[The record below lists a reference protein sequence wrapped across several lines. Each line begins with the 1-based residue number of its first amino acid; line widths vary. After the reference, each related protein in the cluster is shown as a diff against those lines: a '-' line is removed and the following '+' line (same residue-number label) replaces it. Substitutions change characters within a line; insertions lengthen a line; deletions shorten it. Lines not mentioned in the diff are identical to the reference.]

1 MTGNRFFAILASGGA
16 AVALATGCANN
27 PFVQQQNWA
36 VGANNA
42 PQNPVVSQ
50 LADVNDRVQQLDLNN
65 QDLHTE
71 LARSKQQVQILQQEG
86 ELLRR
91 QLSDAVAQV
100 EQVKT
105 AGVQAGGDV
114 QGMFASATKRIG
126 AAIAPGANWTEAL
139 RTIQIPGVDVR
150 QEGDLLRISVP
161 SDQLFMPGTSQLSP
175 QAGAMMN
182 QVAEAVRREFPRQIV
197 GIEGHL
203 DAETAAPNAAKTQ
216 LSTEQATAVF
226 RYLVEQGRL
235 PESQFFVMG
244 QGQNKP
250 LVSNGTLAGRMK
262 NRRIE
267 LAVYPEKFN

>member
-1 MTGNRFFAILASGGA
+1 MNPRKFLALLAVGGA
-16 AVALATGCANN
+16 GVALASGCANN

-71 LARSKQQVQILQQEG
+71 LARSQQQIQILQQEG
-86 ELLRR
+86 QLLRQ
-91 QLSDAVAQV
+91 QLSQAVAQV
-100 EQVKT
+100 EQAKT
-105 AGVQAGGDV
+105 AGVQAGNDV

-161 SDQLFMPGTSQLSP
+161 ADQLFVPGTSQLSP
-175 QAGAMMN
+175 QSGALMN
-182 QVAEAVRREFPRQIV
+182 QLAEAVRREFPRNIV

-235 PESQFFVMG
+235 PENQFFVMG

-267 LAVYPEKFN
+267 LAVYPEQFQ